1 MGLEPIDILKNKF
14 ENEDRYASSLGIN
27 LLEIKPGY
35 AKIGMKVTREMV
47 NFHGITHGGAI
58 FSLADSAFGLAANS
72 HGVSAVAMTVSIDY
86 LAMTAPGDYLV
97 AVAEETQRSRKI
109 GNYNIQVL
117 NQDEKVI
124 AAMRGIT
131 YLKS

>member
-1 MGLEPIDILKNKF
+1 MEYIDVLKDKF
-14 ENEDRYASSLGIN
+14 ENEDRYASSLGIKM
-27 LLEIKPGY
+27 LELGPGY

>member
-1 MGLEPIDILKNKF
+1 MEPIDILKNKF